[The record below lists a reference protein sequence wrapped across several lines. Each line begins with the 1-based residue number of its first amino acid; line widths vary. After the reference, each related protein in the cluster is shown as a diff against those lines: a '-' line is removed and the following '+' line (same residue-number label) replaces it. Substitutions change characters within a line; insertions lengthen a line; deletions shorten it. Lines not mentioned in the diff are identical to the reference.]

1 MAFRNAELS
10 ADDAGRVVRRWL
22 REFLLEDWGLKLL
35 ALVITLVLWLAV
47 TGQRAP
53 ESRQLREIALE
64 YQLPAELEISNEPL
78 DEVDITLEGGKS
90 RLDEIN
96 ARDLVARIDIGQLR
110 PGERILR
117 LTRENVSMN
126 LPEGIRIIRIEPA
139 SVALKLER
147 SVERELEVVARPE
160 GRPAEGFEAR
170 PAQITPARIRVRG
183 PESRVAALGEVF
195 TETISLEGQRE
206 TINQTQ
212 VAVDIPDRRV
222 VPLDPPVVS
231 VRIEIIEVQAERRIA
246 GVAVRAAAAGAE
258 IRPQTLTAVVTGPRS
273 IVERLRPEDLAV
285 VVEQAADGSLRTRL
299 APAPG
304 LEGRVTLLSVTPS
317 EFTIQK

>member
-1 MAFRNAELS
+1 MAFRSTEMS

-35 ALVITLVLWLAV
+35 ALAITLILWFAV

-78 DEVDITLEGGKS
+78 DKVDVTLEGSKDK
-90 RLDEIN
+90 LDEIN

-126 LPEGIRIIRIEPA
+126 LPEGVRVVRIEPPSA
-139 SVALKLER
+139 ALKLER
-147 SVERELEVVARPE
+147 SVERELEVEARLE
-160 GRPAEGFEAR
+160 GTPAEGYEVR
-170 PAQITPARIRVRG
+170 GVQITPARVKVRG
-183 PESRVAALGEVF
+183 PESRVGALDKAF
-195 TETISLEGQRE
+195 TETIPLDGQRE
-206 TINQTQ
+206 TLNAPQ
-212 VAVDIPDRRV
+212 VAVDVSDRSVVALDAAVAVRV
-222 VPLDPPVVS
+222 
-231 VRIEIIEVQAERRIA
+231 EIVETQAERRIA
-246 GVAVRAAAAGAE
+246 NVDVRAATAGAE
-258 IRPQTLTAVVTGPRS
+258 VRPQTVTAVVTGPRS
-273 IVERLRPEDLAV
+273 VVERLRPEDLTV
-285 VVEQAADGSLRTRL
+285 VIEQAPDGSLRPRL

-304 LEGRVTLLSVTPS
+304 LEGRLTLVGVTPS
-317 EFTIQK
+317 DFTIQK